1 MNSASQVSGLIS
13 AWKAAGMSKSEIV
26 VRTAEACLGWSYV
39 WGALGEECTVDKR
52 EYYMNRSAIGEGDKA
67 LIKKRCQVLNGSASA
82 CNGCKYFPNNQ
93 RTRIFD
99 CRGFTR
105 WTLQQVGITI
115 QGAGATSQYNTN
127 SNWTEKGL
135 ISNMPRGKVC
145 CVFKQN
151 GDKMEH
157 TGLYLENGKI
167 IHCSV
172 EVKESTP
179 EDKGWKWSHYAVPYG
194 LDGDPPISL
203 PTLRRGDRGEYV
215 TLAQTKLIQKGYS
228 CGTKGADGIFGK
240 ATENATKS
248 FQKDSGLVADG
259 IIGQRTWNALL
270 STEPAILYT
279 VIVKHLTEAQA
290 NTLVSQYPGAEKQV
304 ERG

>member
-1 MNSASQVSGLIS
+1 
-13 AWKAAGMSKSEIV
+13 
-26 VRTAEACLGWSYV
+26 
-39 WGALGEECTVDKR
+39 
-52 EYYMNRSAIGEGDKA
+52 
-67 LIKKRCQVLNGSASA
+67 
-82 CNGCKYFPNNQ
+82 
-93 RTRIFD
+93 
-99 CRGFTR
+99 
-105 WTLQQVGITI
+105 
-115 QGAGATSQYNTN
+115 
-127 SNWTEKGL
+127 
-135 ISNMPRGKVC
+135 MPRGKVC

-157 TGLYLENGKI
+157 TGLYLGNGKI

-179 EDKGWKWSHYAVPYG
+179 EDKGWEWSHYAVPVG
-194 LDGDPPISL
+194 LDGNPPITL

-240 ATENATKS
+240 ATETAVKD
-248 FQKDSGLVADG
+248 FQRVHKDKNGNPLVVDG
-259 IIGQRTWNALL
+259 IIGQRTWDALL
-270 STEPAILYT
+270 DTEEPAILYT

-290 NTLVSQYPGAEKQV
+290 NALVSQYPGAEKQV